1 MVGRGFA
8 TPKPTS
14 PHPAQTQSLCLQF
27 YFQKWDT
34 PTSTPPHKRIA
45 THEME
50 SAPNPE
56 RAERVWIGLRVCS
69 GANLW
74 CALPHFSGNCSHL
87 PHRLDLLSTVSN
99 NSYRKFTLPPVLRA
113 SHTYSYFTPP
123 TRGRHQLHL
132 VMGKSNPELVLQ
144 PLACTTTMAEGDGNR
159 EPQTERPH
167 SGGAEGTVRLTGKRR
182 KKQAPE
188 VKVPGSENKK

>member
-27 YFQKWDT
+27 YFQKWDI
-34 PTSTPPHKRIA
+34 PPSPPPRLPPPPPKRIA

-56 RAERVWIGLRVCS
+56 CVWIGLRVCS
-69 GANLW
+69 GLT
-74 CALPHFSGNCSHL
+74 CGLLYYTFLGNCSHL
-87 PHRLDLLSTVSN
+87 PRRLDLLSTVNN

-113 SHTYSYFTPP
+113 SHTFSYFTPP

-132 VMGKSNPELVLQ
+132 VMGKSNPERVLQ

-167 SGGAEGTVRLTGKRR
+167 SGGAAEL
-182 KKQAPE
+182 
-188 VKVPGSENKK
+188 